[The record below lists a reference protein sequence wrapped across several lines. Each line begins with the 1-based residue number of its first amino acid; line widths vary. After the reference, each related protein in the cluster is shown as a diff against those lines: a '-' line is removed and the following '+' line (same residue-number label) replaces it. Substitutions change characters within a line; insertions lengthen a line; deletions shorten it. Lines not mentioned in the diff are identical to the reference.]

1 MAPTHWPR
9 LYGDK
14 REECLQMMQLHLC
27 ARAADL
33 DRGEDARGGLEDAV
47 DAVADVEAV
56 RPVVVGHGPVQ
67 R

>member
-1 MAPTHWPR
+1 
-9 LYGDK
+9 
-14 REECLQMMQLHLC
+14 MQLHLC
-27 ARAADL
+27 VRAADCADL
-33 DRGEDARGGLEDAV
+33 HRGEDARGGLEDAV